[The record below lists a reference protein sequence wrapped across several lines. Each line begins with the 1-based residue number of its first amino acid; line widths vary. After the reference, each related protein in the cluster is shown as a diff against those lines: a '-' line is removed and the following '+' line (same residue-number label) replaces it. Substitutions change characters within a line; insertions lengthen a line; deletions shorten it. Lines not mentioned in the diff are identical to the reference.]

1 MSKLIFDCVFGS
13 KLYGTDTPQSDTDY
27 KGVFL
32 PTSHQII
39 MGTKEVFHKDTGT
52 KGMANT
58 VDDVDREYFSLKKF
72 IQMAS
77 KGETA
82 AIDMLHAP
90 DDKVLTN
97 SEIFQFLRDNRS
109 KFYTTKMKA
118 YLGYVRKQ
126 ASKYGV
132 KGTRLQE
139 LNSVIYF
146 IENHPVSEYGTER
159 LGMLVSGM
167 PQSTNLMVGKFV
179 DPEGSMVYYYEVLGR
194 KYLFGIRYSE
204 FVEQIMK
211 IKAEY
216 GARAEKASQGVDWKA
231 MSHAIRGA
239 EQLLEI
245 YTTGDLKFPL
255 KNAEYIRDVKI
266 GKFDFTT
273 EVQPYLEHIMDSAE
287 SAAEIASKNGM
298 PDEVDNE
305 YWNDFIYEY
314 YSNEVIRNGNG

>member
-32 PTSHQII
+32 PTPHQII

-139 LNSVIYF
+139 LNSVISF
-146 IENHPVSEYGTER
+146 IENRPVSEYGNER

-167 PQSTNLMVGKFV
+167 PQSTNLMVGNFV
-179 DPEGSMVYYYEVLGR
+179 DPEGAMVYYYEVLGR

-255 KNAEYIRDVKI
+255 KNAEYIRDVKM
-266 GKFDFTT
+266 GKFDFST
-273 EVQPYLEHIMDSAE
+273 EVQPYLEDIMDSAE

-298 PDEVDNE
+298 PEEVDNE
-305 YWNDFIYEY
+305 YWNNFIYEY
-314 YSNEVIRNGNG
+314 YANEVIRNG

>member
-32 PTSHQII
+32 PTSRQII

-90 DDKVLTN
+90 DDKVLIN

-132 KGTRLQE
+132 KGSRLQE
-139 LNSVIYF
+139 LMSVLTF
-146 IENHPVSEYGTER
+146 IENNPDTKGLR
-159 LGMLVSGM
+159 LSAYTHML
-167 PQSTNLMVGKFV
+167 PTNTNLIKGSFV
-179 DPEGSMVYYYEVLGR
+179 DLDSGKEVHYYEVLGR

-204 FVEQIMK
+204 FIDQIMK

-255 KNAEYIRDVKI
+255 KNAEYIRDVKM
-266 GKFDFTT
+266 GKFDFST

-314 YSNEVIRNGNG
+314 YANEVIRNG

>member
-32 PTSHQII
+32 PTPHQII

-90 DDKVLTN
+90 GDKVLTN
-97 SEIFQFLRDNRS
+97 SEIFRFLRDNRS

-139 LNSVIYF
+139 LNSVISF
-146 IENHPVSEYGTER
+146 IENRPVSEYGNER

-167 PQSTNLMVGKFV
+167 PQSTNLMVGNFV
-179 DPEGSMVYYYEVLGR
+179 DPEGAMVYYYEVLGR

-255 KNAEYIRDVKI
+255 KNAEYIRDVKM
-266 GKFDFTT
+266 GKFDFQT
-273 EVQPYLEHIMDSAE
+273 EVQPYLENVMDAAE
-287 SAAEIASKNGM
+287 AAAEIASKNGM

-305 YWNDFIYEY
+305 YWNNFIYEY
-314 YSNEVIRNGNG
+314 YANEVIRNG